1 MRNEPPYPITS
12 VDHALHLAIVLQQE
26 GPLRVSDAAERLGV
40 SPSTAHRLLAM
51 LVYRGFAE
59 QRPDRRY
66 QSGDVLRPA
75 TATEAPVALLRR
87 VARPHMQAL
96 VNRVQE
102 SVNLM
107 VLAGTETRFI
117 ASAECVRTLRVGS
130 REGRTLPS
138 HLTSGG
144 TTLLAAL
151 PQDEVT
157 ALYEGRADVD
167 LTRLRRELTM
177 ARKRGFAINAERTET
192 GLTAIAVPVGGPD
205 GPPIAAVALALPSA
219 RFQRDQIPEWVS
231 ALSDTAA
238 AINRGTVEARTAG

>member
-12 VDHALHLAIVLQQE
+12 VDHALHLAIVLQHE
-26 GPLRVSDAAERLGV
+26 SPLRVSDAAERLGV

-66 QSGDVLRPA
+66 QAGDVLRPA
-75 TATEAPVALLRR
+75 IATHAPVALLRQ
-87 VARPHMQAL
+87 VARPHMRSL
-96 VNRVQE
+96 VERVQE

-130 REGRTLPS
+130 REGRTLPA

-144 TTLLAAL
+144 CHPACRPAA
-151 PQDEVT
+151 
-157 ALYEGRADVD
+157 
-167 LTRLRRELTM
+167 
-177 ARKRGFAINAERTET
+177 
-192 GLTAIAVPVGGPD
+192 
-205 GPPIAAVALALPSA
+205 
-219 RFQRDQIPEWVS
+219 
-231 ALSDTAA
+231 
-238 AINRGTVEARTAG
+238 